1 MQVKLFV
8 YRMNQGIITI
18 GWVTDNCLLRNSNTF
33 IPISP
38 AYWSIK
44 NTSKPLFYLI
54 RSFKYI
60 IWRWCLKRIFWDDS
74 NSMFSKKKN
83 QCFKTINSFTFFI
96 ITWLSQNKFTFDP
109 HFESH
114 GFSSLII
121 IADVVVG
128 LLCD

>member
-8 YRMNQGIITI
+8 YYMNQGIITI

-33 IPISP
+33 IPILP

-60 IWRWCLKRIFWDDS
+60 I
-74 NSMFSKKKN
+74 
-83 QCFKTINSFTFFI
+83 
-96 ITWLSQNKFTFDP
+96 
-109 HFESH
+109 
-114 GFSSLII
+114 
-121 IADVVVG
+121 
-128 LLCD
+128 